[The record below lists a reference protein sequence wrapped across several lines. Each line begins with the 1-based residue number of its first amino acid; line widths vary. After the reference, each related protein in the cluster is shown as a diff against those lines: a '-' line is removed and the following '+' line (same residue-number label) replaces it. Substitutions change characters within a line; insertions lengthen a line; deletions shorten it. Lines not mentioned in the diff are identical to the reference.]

1 MLKGVLYMGELIQ
14 HNRIIDDRELREM
27 LAFQHQKILD
37 KYQGDFNR
45 FLDYCERQSRS
56 IDYKAVIA
64 YMKYTL
70 VQEGRKRSTWDRR
83 LAAIKKHLAVTYKLK
98 PTNDEL
104 LDLRA
109 LRKFYN
115 EDAYED
121 KRRMVGQSAEDKT
134 DLLGAIEN
142 LTVKMNGYKRSDTR
156 MIAIAMVN
164 LVTANRPSEMTRLK
178 VSDFNLKERIV
189 RVNIKKQGKDMNKVL
204 TRECVAAVKKYIQEY
219 DLLPDDYFVCK
230 VTRHQTVVRNP
241 ETAETEKMTE
251 VGYNKLIQT
260 KLQMNP
266 YVFRKTQITAMH
278 EAGADLSVIARQSG
292 HESLETIAKHY
303 LNVRDKEVEKYI

>member
-1 MLKGVLYMGELIQ
+1 MGELIK
-14 HNRIIDDRELREM
+14 HNRILDDRELREM

-45 FLDYCERQSRS
+45 FVEYCNEQGRELNFHS
-56 IDYKAVIA
+56 VIA
-64 YMKYTL
+64 YMKRTI
-70 VQEGRKRSTWDRR
+70 VQDECKRSTWDRR
-83 LAAIKKHLAVTYKLK
+83 IAAIKKHLSIVHGIS
-98 PTNDEL
+98 PTKDEL
-104 LDLRA
+104 NDLRA

-121 KRRMVGQSAEDKT
+121 KRRMVGQSAEDKD
-134 DLLGAIEN
+134 DLLAAIEN
-142 LTVKMNGYKRSDTR
+142 LSVKINGYKRPDTR

-189 RVNIKKQGKDMNKVL
+189 RVNIKKQGKDMYKVL
-204 TRECVAAVKKYIQEY
+204 TRDCVAAVKKYFSEF

-230 VTRHQTVVRNP
+230 VTRHQTVIRNP
-241 ETAETEKMTE
+241 ETSETEKMSE

-278 EAGADLSVIARQSG
+278 EAGADLSIIARQSG
-292 HESLETIAKHY
+292 HESLETIARHY
-303 LNVRDKEVEKYI
+303 LTVRDKEVEKYI

>member
-1 MLKGVLYMGELIQ
+1 MGELIQ
-14 HNRIIDDRELREM
+14 HNRIVDDRELREM
-27 LAFQHQKILD
+27 LEFQHKKILD

-45 FLDYCERQSRS
+45 FVEYCKDQGRELNFHS
-56 IDYKAVIA
+56 VIA
-64 YMKYTL
+64 YMKRTI
-70 VQEGRKRSTWDRR
+70 VQEGCKRSTWDRR
-83 LAAIKKHLAVTYKLK
+83 IAAIKKHLSVVHGVS
-98 PTNDEL
+98 PTKDEL
-104 LDLRA
+104 NDLRA

-121 KRRMVGQSAEDKT
+121 KRRMVGQSAEDRG
-134 DLLGAIEN
+134 DLLEAIEN
-142 LTVKMNGYKRSDTR
+142 LSVKVNGYKRSDTR

-189 RVNIKKQGKDMNKVL
+189 RVNIKKQGKDMHKVL
-204 TRECVAAVKKYIQEY
+204 TRECVAAVKKYIKDY

-230 VTRHQTVVRNP
+230 VTRHQTVVRNQ

-278 EAGADLSVIARQSG
+278 EAGADLSIIARQSG

-303 LNVRDKEVEKYI
+303 LTVRDKEVEKYI

>member
-1 MLKGVLYMGELIQ
+1 MGEIIQ
-14 HNRIIDDRELREM
+14 HNRITDDRELREM

-45 FLDYCERQSRS
+45 FVQYCNDQGRELNFHS
-56 IDYKAVIA
+56 VIA
-64 YMKYTL
+64 YMKRTI
-70 VQEGRKRSTWDRR
+70 VQEGCKRSTWDRR
-83 LAAIKKHLAVTYKLK
+83 IAAIKKHLSVVHGIV
-98 PTNDEL
+98 PTRDEL
-104 LDLRA
+104 NDIRA

-115 EDAYED
+115 EDIYED
-121 KRRMVGQSAEDKT
+121 KRRMIGQSAEEKD
-134 DLLGAIEN
+134 DLMNAIEN
-142 LTVKMNGYKRSDTR
+142 LTVKINGYKRADTR

-178 VSDFNLKERIV
+178 VSDFDLKNRVV
-189 RVNIKKQGKDMNKVL
+189 RVNLKKQGRDMYKVL
-204 TRECVAAVKKYIQEY
+204 TRECVAAVKKYFNEY

-230 VTRHQTVVRNP
+230 VTRHQTVIRDKA
-241 ETAETEKMTE
+241 TTDTEKMSE
-251 VGYNKLIQT
+251 VGYNKLIQS

-278 EAGADLSVIARQSG
+278 EAGADLAIIARQSG

-303 LNVRDKEVEKYI
+303 LTVRDKEVEKYI